1 MAISDEIERA
11 ELETN
16 NSWLSIS
23 IFHDLRNPLDTIY
36 AAAEMLMDLDPEP
49 TEVKRLARNMY
60 CAAGRMRKLLVA
72 DLSSVASGNRST
84 AEICDIRGGI
94 LAASDADSAS

>member
-23 IFHDLRNPLDTIY
+23 IFHDLRNPLATIY
-36 AAAEMLMDLDPEP
+36 AAAEMLMDLYPEP
-49 TEVKRLARNMY
+49 TEVKRLATNMY
-60 CAAGRMRKLLVA
+60 CAASRMRKLLPH
-72 DLSSVASGNRST
+72 LITGASGNRPTPES
-84 AEICDIRGGI
+84 CSIRHV
-94 LAASDADSAS
+94 LLPQSET